1 MILQAVRKKRP
12 ASPPLSDKQSFSHRG
27 KEGSIRRKD
36 NEAYRMC
43 FLFFYTKLQF
53 TNTVYMCSYPRNTSK
68 CQKRTY
74 KTHCTLLYNV
84 QCVFIRNYM
93 VNVLSDC
100 T

>member
-53 TNTVYMCSYPRNTSK
+53 TNTVYMCSYPRNTSNVRSVHIRLTVL
-68 CQKRTY
+68 C
-74 KTHCTLLYNV
+74 CTMYNV
-84 QCVFIRNYM
+84 YLFAITW
-93 VNVLSDC
+93 S
-100 T
+100 TS